1 MITTTSGVNYLQP
14 NMVAEASPTND
25 APKDSLG
32 RNEFLTLLIAQLK
45 NQDPLNPMEGQEFA
59 SQLAQFSSLE
69 QLFDVNENLTG
80 IKGSL
85 QSTEGD
91 QALDYI
97 GKIIKAKD
105 NAISKSGDQVDA
117 CAYSIEERANV
128 MISIFNDKGIEVR
141 SVYTGWEDPGEHG
154 FDWDGRNNAGVLE
167 VDGNYTFEVR
177 AVDESGLPVSATTYM
192 TGEVTGVSYQ
202 GGITYLMMGDRLVTP
217 DKAIEV
223 RKNIN
228 S

>member
-1 MITTTSGVNYLQP
+1 MITTTSGINYLQP
-14 NMVAEASPTND
+14 NVVAEASPKND

-45 NQDPLNPMEGQEFA
+45 NQDPLNPLQSQEFA
-59 SQLAQFSSLE
+59 TQLAQFSSLE

-85 QSTEGD
+85 KSTEGD

-97 GKIIKAKD
+97 GKIIKTRD

-128 MISIFNDKGIEVR
+128 MISIFDDKGIKVR
-141 SVYTGWEDPGEHG
+141 SVYTGWEDPGDHD
-154 FDWDGRNNAGVLE
+154 FNWDGRNNAGVLE
-167 VDGNYTFEVR
+167 PDGNYTFEVS
-177 AVDESGLPVSATTYM
+177 AVDESGLSVLANTYM

-202 GGITYLMMGDRLVTP
+202 NGITYLMMGDRLVTP
-217 DKAIEV
+217 DKTIEV
-223 RKNIN
+223 RENAN
-228 S
+228 